1 MYTTSDV
8 WAAVS
13 PVAMSGVGLDGAKGV
28 LPRAS
33 SSSMA
38 QRPTRETEKGRGQ
51 QRSYRPAT
59 TITSSTRT
67 AATSSVTSK
76 TQQTDG
82 RRGGEERRKVKSKNV
97 GARHWRPKRRDT
109 GLDSV
114 THIKREGEGEGE
126 REFWVE
132 HSLFFVRVIRC
143 LNEELEAKTASL
155 VREAEEIMV
164 SVCMY
169 INVKCYT

>member
-1 MYTTSDV
+1 M
-8 WAAVS
+8 S

-51 QRSYRPAT
+51 QRSSRPAT

-67 AATSSVTSK
+67 TATSSVTSK

-82 RRGGEERRKVKSKNV
+82 RRGGGEERRKVKSKNV
-97 GARHWRPKRRDT
+97 GEALKA
-109 GLDSV
+109 
-114 THIKREGEGEGE
+114 KEE
-126 REFWVE
+126 RYRFG
-132 HSLFFVRVIRC
+132 
-143 LNEELEAKTASL
+143 
-155 VREAEEIMV
+155 
-164 SVCMY
+164 
-169 INVKCYT
+169 